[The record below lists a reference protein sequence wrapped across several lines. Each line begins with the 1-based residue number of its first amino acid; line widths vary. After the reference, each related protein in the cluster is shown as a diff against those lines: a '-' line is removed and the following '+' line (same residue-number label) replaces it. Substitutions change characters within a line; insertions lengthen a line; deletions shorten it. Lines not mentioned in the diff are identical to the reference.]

1 VVPALSPSVRATIA
15 AVAIVAH
22 GVWGHS
28 PIFYSLMGLSLG
40 CMPPAGSFCRLLDD
54 HPAAVQGRLWREEE
68 RARGPDGL
76 HSDVSSKLGAMM

>member
-1 VVPALSPSVRATIA
+1 
-15 AVAIVAH
+15 
-22 GVWGHS
+22 
-28 PIFYSLMGLSLG
+28 
-40 CMPPAGSFCRLLDD
+40 MPPAGSFCRLLDD